1 MSEHQH
7 GIRTQKG
14 ERMKRQSVTIANNY
28 RRLIIAVID
37 QAVKDNAIQFLKS
50 DLCRA
55 YCAAVGIDPAIMGA
69 VISHNAGN
77 ARQGGE
83 NA

>member
-1 MSEHQH
+1 MDKKQVRE
-7 GIRTQKG
+7 KG

-37 QAVKDNAIQFLKS
+37 QAVKDNAIQFLES

-55 YCAAVGIDPAIMGA
+55 YCAAVGIDPAWLGA
-69 VISHNAGN
+69 CISYNAGEP
-77 ARQGGE
+77 ARE
-83 NA
+83 ANL

>member
-1 MSEHQH
+1 
-7 GIRTQKG
+7 
-14 ERMKRQSVTIANNY
+14 MKRQSVNIANNY

-37 QAVKDNAIQFLKS
+37 QAVKDKAIKFLKS

-55 YCAAVGIDPAIMGA
+55 YCAAVGIDPALMGA
-69 VISHNAGN
+69 VISHNAEN
-77 ARQGGE
+77 VWQGGE